1 MDHYEILGIR
11 PNASNEEIDLAY
23 KGRRSQY
30 HPDRYSDEE
39 ARQWAT
45 VKMQEVNAAHAAL
58 ADPIARAR
66 VDQQR
71 ASASA
76 SQGAGNA
83 VPEQAQATTK
93 NDRPVQFPTLGE
105 FLRRH
110 RLSNYEMDKI
120 HFAPSI
126 PSKKL
131 SGALAAYG
139 AGIKPSDV
147 VALVDDTVF
156 GGAKEG
162 ILLTNKEIRFKEIF
176 TAPEARA
183 VKHVE
188 YLMIDGRSIYANGVK
203 VMRINVPDKD
213 EVESLLDAVNEYVG
227 KRNEEE
233 KTAQNAVSPD
243 VDSGDIAGL
252 FNKLQHYRILEK
264 IAEGYGMGGYS
275 PRKRHLISFCLRL
288 LNWSFQV
295 QRIRLDG
302 QTQATDDQ
310 QNVLSS
316 DAVVFESLI
325 FTLACATQ
333 QFVVSLRE
341 EQGMEEMASVFLYL
355 IVPYVVIK
363 ENLADLDDIL
373 GMSEAQ
379 ATQVMSKSRMV
390 PEVFKRLQKYQEA
403 LHFGSV
409 PTEQF
414 MANIRHPVDFLVLDD
429 EIKPLFMQF
438 VRNVLPSMIGA
449 SAFESHLHATVSA
462 VENQV
467 ENHLLAG
474 GQLR

>member
-1 MDHYEILGIR
+1 MDHYEVLGIR

-76 SQGAGNA
+76 SQDAGNA

-93 NDRPVQFPTLGE
+93 NDRPAQFPTLGE

-176 TAPEARA
+176 TAPEVRA

-213 EVESLLDAVNEYVG
+213 EVESLLGAVNEFVG
-227 KRNEEE
+227 KRNEEK
-233 KTAQNAVSPD
+233 KTAQNTVSLD

-252 FNKLQHYRILEK
+252 FNKLQHYGILDK

-275 PRKRHLISFCLRL
+275 ARKKHFISFCLRL
-288 LNWSFQV
+288 LSRSL
-295 QRIRLDG
+295 RIRDVRLDG
-302 QTQATDDQ
+302 ERLSG
-310 QNVLSS
+310 NLKEVLSS
-316 DAVVFESLI
+316 DAVAFESLL
-325 FTLACATQ
+325 FTLACANY
-333 QFVVSLRE
+333 QFGHSE
-341 EQGMEEMASVFLYL
+341 EGAERMAHVLLYL
-355 IVPYVVIK
+355 ALPYLALK
-363 ENLADLDDIL
+363 EGLADLDDI
-373 GMSEAQ
+373 GEMSEAEV
-379 ATQVMSKSRMV
+379 TQMMSRSKMAPV
-390 PEVFKRLQKYQEA
+390 VFKRLQNYQEA
-403 LHFGSV
+403 LGYGSIPV
-409 PTEQF
+409 EQF
-414 MANIRHPVDFLVLDD
+414 VANIRKPVDFLVLDD
-429 EIKPLFMQF
+429 ETKSSFTQF
-438 VRNVLPSMIGA
+438 VRDVLLAEIVAPVFDVYINET
-449 SAFESHLHATVSA
+449 FSA
-462 VENQV
+462 VEHEV
-467 ENHLLAG
+467 ENYLLT
-474 GQLR
+474 RSRIS